1 MANAAVGGAG
11 GGCPSFCLFAFALA
25 AAALRS
31 SRLVA
36 GSCCGWH
43 SLRTVRE
50 LLSCNLALSAIDF
63 TMCRFVKVL
72 VFSFVRTGKGSF
84 DTHEQRPK
92 GNTFATLSLQECS

>member
-36 GSCCGWH
+36 LVAAAAG
-43 SLRTVRE
+43 SLRAVRE
-50 LLSCNLALSAIDF
+50 LLSYNLALSAIDF
-63 TMCRFVKVL
+63 TMCRFIKVL
-72 VFSFVRTGKGSF
+72 VLSLVRTGKGSF

-92 GNTFATLSLQECS
+92 GSTFAKLSLQECS